1 MADNA
6 SGQDRTVYQYPGKA
20 RAGNTARGEPWKVL
34 LVDDEPDV
42 HNIITLILR
51 DFSFDERPVE
61 ILKAKSATHARKL
74 LAAHPQ
80 IAVAI
85 VDVVMETEHAGL
97 ELVRHIRHDLGNQAM
112 RIILHTG
119 QPGLAPEHEIIYAYE
134 INDYRTKGELTEQRF
149 LTCFVTALRSYRD
162 ICELVDARD
171 QKARTEGE
179 SRARSEFLA
188 LLNHALRAP
197 LRELLL
203 RGRLL
208 VHNLEGTRDDQRQA
222 ERIVELGRQ
231 VLEAN
236 RHILEAAGTG
246 DIEEELNYMRFDV
259 RGLLRE
265 VVALLDSRAR
275 ERRLRLR
282 TQVMDRVPAILC
294 GDPGRLRQLLLSVTA
309 NAIRSAGKGTE
320 VRLLVSTAGISENHA
335 LLEFSV
341 NGGNG
346 MCPDCDEPV
355 PGTAHAGEPGKYI
368 EFEVCRELSELM
380 GGSLVQA
387 PAADSTAC
395 TRLTTLF
402 DLPVPCGELDPA
414 FRVDAAFGP
423 RDLRHR
429 RILLVDD
436 NPVARRVSHVM
447 LERLGLTHDLAGN
460 GREALERLR
469 NRRYDLVLMDCNMP
483 VMNGFEATRAIRG
496 MQDLQD
502 LRIIAL
508 APTALPPQ
516 QAACRDAGMDDILL
530 KPFSLAELRQKLHA

>member
-1 MADNA
+1 MADKA
-6 SGQDRTVYQYPGKA
+6 PSTDRTVYQFPGK
-20 RAGNTARGEPWKVL
+20 RRGQSQPGKQPWKIL
-34 LVDDEPDV
+34 LVDDEADV
-42 HNIITLILR
+42 HNIIDLILR
-51 DFSFDERPVE
+51 DFSFDERPVQL
-61 ILKAKSATHARKL
+61 LKAKSATHARKL
-74 LAAHPQ
+74 LAAHPE

-97 ELVRHIRHDLGNQAM
+97 ELVRHIRHDLGNHAM

-162 ICELVDARD
+162 ICGLIDARD

-197 LRELLL
+197 LQELLL

-208 VHNLEGTRDDQRQA
+208 THQTGSDQDANRQA
-222 ERIVELGRQ
+222 RRIETLGQ
-231 VLEAN
+231 QLLDAN
-236 RHILEAAGTG
+236 RDILDVAEAG
-246 DIEEELNYMRFDV
+246 DIDHELNYMRFDL

-265 VVALLDSRAR
+265 VCALVEPRAL
-275 ERRLRLR
+275 ERGLRVR
-282 TQVMDRVPAILC
+282 THVMDRVPPILC
-294 GDPGRLRQLLLSVTA
+294 GDPGRLRQILLSLA
-309 NAIRSAGKGTE
+309 SNAVRSAREGGE
-320 VRLLVSTAGISENHA
+320 VRLLTTTAGISDNHV

-341 NGGNG
+341 SGADAA
-346 MCPDCDEPV
+346 CPDCDQPAMA
-355 PGTAHAGEPGKYI
+355 PEPGANRNGCI

-380 GGSLVQA
+380 GGSLA
-387 PAADSTAC
+387 RPPGAESAAC

-402 DLPVPCGELDPA
+402 DLPVAGGETDPA

-423 RDLRHR
+423 RDGRHR

-436 NPVARRVSHVM
+436 NAVARRVSHVM
-447 LERLGLTHDLAGN
+447 LERLGLTHDIAGN
-460 GREALERLR
+460 GREALDRLR
-469 NRRYDLVLMDCNMP
+469 NREYDLVLMDCNMP
-483 VMNGFEATRAIRG
+483 VMNGFEAARAIRR
-496 MQDLQD
+496 MKQLKD

-508 APTALPPQ
+508 AATALPPQ
-516 QAACRDAGMDDILL
+516 QAACREAGMDDILL